1 MSDILLGTFTLYH
14 FYPHPVK
21 VIFPHITGEEIEA
34 QEFK

>member
-14 FYPHPVK
+14 FYTHSVK
-21 VIFPHITGEEIEA
+21 VILPHITGEEIEV